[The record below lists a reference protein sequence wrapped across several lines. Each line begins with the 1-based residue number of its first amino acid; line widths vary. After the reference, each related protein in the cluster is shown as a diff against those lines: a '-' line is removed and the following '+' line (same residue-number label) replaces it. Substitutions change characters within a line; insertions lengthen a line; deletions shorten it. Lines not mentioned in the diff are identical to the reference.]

1 MHFLLLAI
9 VSLGT
14 LQLYL
19 AFLLQLRRIDN
30 GNLRVGNSAALNFHA
45 DFVGRNFRLNAA
57 VAEPYAVDGL
67 VFNELCL
74 EQRYGMVQWTSRG

>member
-19 AFLLQLRRIDN
+19 VLLLQLQRIHN
-30 GNLRVGNSAALNFHA
+30 ANLRVRISAAFNFHA
-45 DFVGRNFRLNAA
+45 HFVGRNFRLNAA
-57 VAEPYAVDGL
+57 VAKPYAVDG
-67 VFNELCL
+67 F
-74 EQRYGMVQWTSRG
+74 SI